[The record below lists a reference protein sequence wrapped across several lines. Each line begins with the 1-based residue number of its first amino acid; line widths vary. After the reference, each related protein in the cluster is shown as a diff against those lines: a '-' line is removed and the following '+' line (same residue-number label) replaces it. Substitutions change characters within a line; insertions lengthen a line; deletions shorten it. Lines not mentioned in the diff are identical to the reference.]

1 MSPESPAPTEP
12 PTRTTPAAPS
22 TPAARAPRTLSTAE
36 VRREELVEAAISVVA
51 ERGIH
56 GTPTTDLARA
66 AGISQA
72 YLFRLFPSKEL
83 LAVAV
88 VERMHERIYERFA
101 AAAREA
107 RLAGA
112 PVLPAM
118 GASYSQLLE
127 DRDLLLVQLHAHA
140 AAPSVEAIREANR
153 AGFARLVELVQRE
166 SDAGP
171 EEIGRFFA
179 RGMLL
184 NVLAA
189 LDAGAVDADWAR
201 VLSGADPELNC

>member
-1 MSPESPAPTEP
+1 MGPA
-12 PTRTTPAAPS
+12 S
-22 TPAARAPRTLSTAE
+22 RTLSTAE
-36 VRREELVEAAISVVA
+36 IRRDELVEAAIGVFA

-56 GTPTTDLARA
+56 GTPTTELARA

-83 LAVAV
+83 LAVAA
-88 VERMHERIYERFA
+88 VERTHERIRERFA
-101 AAAREA
+101 DAAREA
-107 RLAGA
+107 HAAGL

-118 GASYSQLLE
+118 GAAYAGLLE
-127 DRDLLLVQLHAHA
+127 DRELLLVQLHAHA
-140 AAPSVEAIREANR
+140 AAPSVAAIRDANR
-153 AGFARLVELVQRE
+153 VAFARLVELVERE

-189 LDAGAVDADWAR
+189 LDAGGVDAHWVR
-201 VLSGADPELNC
+201 VLSGTDPELNC